1 MKKKIT
7 SLIPWRYSLK
17 KTMLMLTFFLGATFT
32 WQAKAQSYCIPT
44 YNFNCTNDRISN
56 VSLSGE
62 SIEVNNDSEC
72 SENNYGDY
80 TDLTPADLLADETYT
95 LLVSTDYIFP
105 FYEDVRAWI
114 DYNNNGEFEDDE
126 EIAYTNANGLPSS
139 GTGEFEFTVPD
150 NVVPGNY
157 RMRVRLVTL
166 ADDIQP
172 CGFAENGETEDYT
185 IEVLSPNAC
194 FAPENINFESL
205 TNTEVD
211 VTWTPNGN
219 ELQWEVL
226 YGEESFDPENEEG
239 IIVDVDNTPETT
251 ISNLEAETSYDVYVR
266 SVCQEDVFSDW
277 TGPETFTTEEETVGY
292 CEGDEFDNQLGAIVS
307 FSTSNG
313 VANIDNQ
320 NIENPLGY
328 HTFTDM
334 IVSQEAGESFTVTGI
349 SVDEF
354 ILYVTAGVALYIDYN
369 NDFEFDS
376 SEQVYVSDDYVSPA
390 TATITIPENVEPG
403 DYRLRIVSD
412 YLAMSPGPCNA
423 LSSIHDYT
431 LTVIDGDE
439 VGCQAPTNVEV
450 TNITDITAEVSWT
463 AGADEDQWEVLYG
476 EAGFDTDTE
485 GESILVEENSYTIE
499 GLEADT
505 EYDVYVRSVCGEDEF
520 SDLTGLETFTTK
532 RDSDPYCEGDYF
544 EEEGGIENFST
555 SGGVENINNIGITDP
570 IGYHDFTE
578 MTVSQVAGESF
589 SFTSDIEEV
598 NFINDAMVAVYIDYN
613 NDFEFDPSE
622 EVYFSNDWLTT
633 TTGSI
638 AIPEDTQPGS
648 YRLRIVS
655 DWLDIL
661 GPCEAAGSI
670 HDYTLTVI
678 DGDEVGCQAPTNVEV
693 TNITDITAEVSWTA
707 GADEDQWEVL
717 YGEAGFDTDTE
728 GESVLVEETSYT
740 MTELEAD
747 TEYDVYVRSVCG
759 EDEFSDLTGLETF
772 TTKRDSDPY
781 CEGDYFEEEGGIENF
796 STSGGVENIN
806 NIGITDPIGYH
817 DFTEMTVSQVA
828 GESFSF
834 TSDIEEVNFI
844 NDAMVAV
851 YIDYNNDFE
860 FDPSEEV
867 YFSND
872 WLTTTT
878 GSIAIPEDT
887 QPGSYRLRI
896 VSDWLDILG
905 PCEAAGSIHDYTLT
919 VIDGDEVGCQA
930 PTNVEV
936 TNITDITAE
945 VSWTAGADEDQ
956 WEVLYG
962 EAGFDT
968 DTEGESVLVE
978 ETSYTMTEL

>member
-328 HTFTDM
+328 HNFTDM
-334 IVSQEAGESFTVTGI
+334 IVSQEAGESFTFTGI
-349 SVDEF
+349 IDDEF
-354 ILYVTAGVALYIDYN
+354 ILYDTAGVALYIDYN

-476 EAGFDTDTE
+476 EAGFDTDSE

-505 EYDVYVRSVCGEDEF
+505 EYDVYVRSLCGEDEF
-520 SDLTGLETFTTK
+520 TDLTGLETFTTK

-717 YGEAGFDTDTE
+717 YGEAGFDSDTE

-740 MTELEAD
+740 MTELDPE
-747 TEYDVYVRSVCG
+747 TEYDFYVRSVCG
-759 EDEFSDLTGLETF
+759 ENYSDWVGPETF
-772 TTKRDSDPY
+772 TT
-781 CEGDYFEEEGGIENF
+781 EVEE
-796 STSGGVENIN
+796 
-806 NIGITDPIGYH
+806 
-817 DFTEMTVSQVA
+817 
-828 GESFSF
+828 
-834 TSDIEEVNFI
+834 
-844 NDAMVAV
+844 
-851 YIDYNNDFE
+851 
-860 FDPSEEV
+860 
-867 YFSND
+867 
-872 WLTTTT
+872 
-878 GSIAIPEDT
+878 
-887 QPGSYRLRI
+887 
-896 VSDWLDILG
+896 
-905 PCEAAGSIHDYTLT
+905 CEA
-919 VIDGDEVGCQA
+919 
-930 PTNVEV
+930 PTEVEV
-936 TNITDITAE
+936 TEINPTSAE
-945 VSWTAGADEDQ
+945 VTWTAGADETMWMVIYGLSGFTQADEGDYETELVFETNYVMTDLEPETDYDVYVVAVCDAEDMIISDQ
-956 WEVLYG
+956 VGPVTFTTDDMSVDSPEFNNFTYYPNPVEDQLSLKAGTQIDIVQVYNLLG
-962 EAGFDT
+962 QRVIDVQPNSLEAQI
-968 DTEGESVLVE
+968 DTETLQSGVYLMEVSINSSQKTFRIVRK
-978 ETSYTMTEL
+978 